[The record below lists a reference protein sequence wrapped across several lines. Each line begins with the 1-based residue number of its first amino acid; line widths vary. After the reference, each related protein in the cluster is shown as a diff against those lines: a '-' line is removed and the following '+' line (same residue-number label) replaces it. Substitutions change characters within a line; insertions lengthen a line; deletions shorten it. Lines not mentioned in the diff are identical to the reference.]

1 MSTQMAQMPVKTSL
15 LTSIGQIAIT
25 VRDLARAV
33 GFYRDVLGL
42 QLISESGPMAF
53 FDCGGTRLMLS
64 TSAGADSTFSSI
76 LYYRTEDIRASAEAL
91 RARNVEFEAQPR
103 PIAKT
108 PDHEVW
114 MAFFRDSEGNLL
126 GLMSEVR

>member
-1 MSTQMAQMPVKTSL
+1 MPAKIAT

-25 VRDLARAV
+25 VRDLPRAV

-42 QLISESGPMAF
+42 TFLFEAETMAF

-64 TSAGADSTFSSI
+64 ASAGADSGYNSI
-76 LYYRTEDIRASAEAL
+76 IYYRTEDIRASADEL
-91 RARNVEFEAQPR
+91 RARHVEFEAPPR